1 MRLSELHTG
10 EKGVIVKVM
19 GRGAFRKRIIEMGFI
34 RGKKVDVIQNAPL
47 KDPIHYRVMGY
58 DVSLRRNDAAMIEV
72 ISAAEYAK
80 VQASQEIEK
89 RPADSYISP
98 STEDLQAI
106 AINKGKTINVA
117 LVGNPN
123 CGKTSLF
130 NFASGAHEH
139 VGNYSGVT
147 VDAKEGTFQQDGY
160 TFRIV
165 DLPGTYS
172 LSAYTPEELY
182 VRKHLSE
189 EQPDVVINVIDASNL
204 ERNLYLTCQLI
215 DMDVRSVI
223 ALNMYDELERQGNK
237 FDYDSLSRMIGTP
250 IVPTVSRSGF
260 GIEDL
265 FKRVIK
271 VYEEEDPVIRHIHI
285 NYGEVLEKGIT
296 NVRKAIKNNANIA
309 KSLSKRYLS
318 IKLLE
323 GDPEIES
330 FIKTLPCAEII
341 LQERDRNVTQIE
353 ELLLEDCETA
363 FTNARYGFISG
374 ALRETFEQN
383 KIKEATSTQIID
395 LFVTHKVLG
404 FPIFILF
411 MWIMFEATFRLGEY
425 PMGWI
430 EDLVGLIGNFVRSH
444 MSEGPLKDLLVDG
457 IIGGV
462 GGVIVFLPNI
472 LILYLFISFME
483 DSGYMARAA
492 FIMDKIMH
500 KMGLHGKSFIPL
512 VMGFGCNVPAIM
524 ASRTIESRNS
534 RMITMLINPLMSCS
548 ARLPVYVLLTGAF
561 FPNNA
566 SFVLLA
572 LYVTGIIL
580 AVIMARLF
588 KRFLFNEEDVPFVM
602 ELPPYRMPTAKAIM
616 IHMWEKAK
624 QYLHK
629 MGGVILVAS
638 IIIWFLG
645 YFPRNTEIGDVFD
658 KQIAEVENAEL
669 DSAEKAD
676 TIAELERLKNMEH
689 QKSSYIGMIGQT
701 IQPVLNPLGFDWKMS
716 VSLLTGMAAKEVVV
730 STLSVLYTGEEEDSQ
745 ALSERLKQDLDA
757 EGNPVFTPL
766 IALSLM
772 LFVLIYFPCIATIS
786 AIVNE
791 SGSWKWGIFVVIY
804 TCMLAWVV
812 SFVVYQTG
820 SLIINLIN

>member
-1 MRLSELHTG
+1 MRLSKLHTG

-34 RGKKVDVIQNAPL
+34 RGKEVDVIQNAPL

-80 VQASQEIEK
+80 AQMSQQSEE
-89 RPADSYISP
+89 RSADSYILP
-98 STEDLQAI
+98 STEDLQAL
-106 AINKGKTINVA
+106 AIHKGKTINVA

-182 VRKHLSE
+182 VRRHLSE
-189 EQPDVVINVIDASNL
+189 EQPDVVINVLDASNL

-223 ALNMYDELERQGNK
+223 ALNMYDELERSGNK
-237 FDYDSLSRMIGTP
+237 FDYESLSRMIGTP
-250 IVPTVSRSGF
+250 IVPTISRTGF

-296 NVRKAIKNNANIA
+296 NVRHAIKQNGNVA

-323 GDPEIES
+323 GDPEIER
-330 FIKTLPCAEII
+330 FIQTLPGSETII
-341 LQERDRNVTQIE
+341 EERDRNVVQIE
-353 ELLLEDCETA
+353 ELLLEDSETA

-374 ALRETFEQN
+374 ALRETYEQN

-411 MWIMFEATFRLGEY
+411 MWIMFEATFRLGAY
-425 PMGWI
+425 PMEWI
-430 EDLVGLIGNFVRSH
+430 ENLVSWIGNFVRGN

-534 RMITMLINPLMSCS
+534 RMITMLVNPLMSCS
-548 ARLPVYVLLTGAF
+548 ARLPVYVLLAGAF

-566 SFVLLA
+566 SFILLSLYVCGILLA
-572 LYVTGIIL
+572 V
-580 AVIMARLF
+580 VMARLF
-588 KRFLFNEEDVPFVM
+588 KRFLFKEEDVPFVM
-602 ELPPYRMPTAKAIM
+602 ELPPYRMPTAKSIM

-645 YFPRNTEIGDVFD
+645 YFPRHSEMGDAFD

-669 DSAEKAD
+669 DSKEKTE

-689 QKSSYIGMIGQT
+689 QKNSYIGTIGQT
-701 IQPVLNPLGFDWKMS
+701 IQPILHPLGFDWKMS

-730 STLSVLYTGEEEDSQ
+730 STLSVLYTGDEEDSQ
-745 ALSERLKQDLDA
+745 VLSERIKQDLDE

-791 SGSWKWGIFVVIY
+791 SGSWKWGIFVIVY
-804 TCMLAWVV
+804 TCVLAWIV

-820 SLIINLIN
+820 SLFINLIN

>member
-1 MRLSELHTG
+1 ML
-10 EKGVIVKVM
+10 
-19 GRGAFRKRIIEMGFI
+19 FR
-34 RGKKVDVIQNAPL
+34 
-47 KDPIHYRVMGY
+47 
-58 DVSLRRNDAAMIEV
+58 S
-72 ISAAEYAK
+72 
-80 VQASQEIEK
+80 
-89 RPADSYISP
+89 
-98 STEDLQAI
+98 
-106 AINKGKTINVA
+106 
-117 LVGNPN
+117 
-123 CGKTSLF
+123 
-130 NFASGAHEH
+130 
-139 VGNYSGVT
+139 
-147 VDAKEGTFQQDGY
+147 
-160 TFRIV
+160 
-165 DLPGTYS
+165 
-172 LSAYTPEELY
+172 
-182 VRKHLSE
+182 
-189 EQPDVVINVIDASNL
+189 
-204 ERNLYLTCQLI
+204 
-215 DMDVRSVI
+215 
-223 ALNMYDELERQGNK
+223 
-237 FDYDSLSRMIGTP
+237 
-250 IVPTVSRSGF
+250 
-260 GIEDL
+260 
-265 FKRVIK
+265 
-271 VYEEEDPVIRHIHI
+271 DPVIRHIHI

-296 NVRKAIKNNANIA
+296 NVRHAIKHNGNVA

-323 GDPEIES
+323 GDPEIER
-330 FIKTLPCAEII
+330 FIQTLSGSETII
-341 LQERDRNVTQIE
+341 EERDRNVVQIE
-353 ELLLEDCETA
+353 ELLLEDSETA

-374 ALRETFEQN
+374 ALRETYEQN

-411 MWIMFEATFRLGEY
+411 MWIMFEATFRLGAY
-425 PMGWI
+425 PMEWI
-430 EDLVGLIGNFVRSH
+430 ENLVSWIGNFVRGN

-534 RMITMLINPLMSCS
+534 RMITMLVNPLMSCS
-548 ARLPVYVLLTGAF
+548 ARLPVYVLLAGAF

-566 SFVLLA
+566 SFILLSLYVCGILLA
-572 LYVTGIIL
+572 V
-580 AVIMARLF
+580 VMARLF
-588 KRFLFNEEDVPFVM
+588 KRFLFKEEDVPFVM
-602 ELPPYRMPTAKAIM
+602 ELPPYRMPTAKSIM

-645 YFPRNTEIGDVFD
+645 YFPRHSEMGDTFD

-669 DSAEKAD
+669 DSKEKTE

-689 QKSSYIGMIGQT
+689 QKNSYIGTIGQT
-701 IQPVLNPLGFDWKMS
+701 IQPVLHPLGFDWKMS

-730 STLSVLYTGEEEDSQ
+730 STLSVLYTGDEEDSQ
-745 ALSERLKQDLDA
+745 VLSERIKQDLDE

-791 SGSWKWGIFVVIY
+791 SGSWKWGIFVIVY
-804 TCMLAWVV
+804 TCVLAWIV

-820 SLIINLIN
+820 SLFINLIN

>member
-1 MRLSELHTG
+1 MRLSELRTG
-10 EKGVIVKVM
+10 EKGIIVKVM

-34 RGKKVDVIQNAPL
+34 RGKEVVVIQNAPL
-47 KDPIHYRVMGY
+47 KDPIHYKVMGY
-58 DVSLRRNDAAMIEV
+58 DVSLRRSDAALIEV
-72 ISAAEYAK
+72 VSIADFK
-80 VQASQEIEK
+80 RNQATIPTEQ
-89 RPADSYISP
+89 RAPASFVLP
-98 STEDLQAI
+98 SDEVLQAM
-106 AINKGKTINVA
+106 ALHKGKTINIA

-147 VDAKEGTFQQDGY
+147 VDAKEGTFQQNGY

-182 VRKHLSE
+182 VRKHLNE
-189 EQPDVVINVIDASNL
+189 EQPDVVINVVDASNL

-215 DMDVRSVI
+215 DMDVRMVI

-237 FDYDSLSRMIGTP
+237 FDYETLSRMIGAP
-250 IVPTVSRSGF
+250 IIPTISKTGF
-260 GIEDL
+260 GIEAL
-265 FKRVIK
+265 FDRVVK
-271 VYEEEDPVIRHIHI
+271 VYEEQDPVIRHIHI
-285 NYGEVLEKGIT
+285 NYGESLEKGIG
-296 NVRKAIKNNANIA
+296 NVKKTLKDNVHIG
-309 KSLSKRYLS
+309 KSISKRYLS

-323 GDPEIES
+323 GDREIES
-330 FIKTLPCAEII
+330 FVRTLPDSKQIFE
-341 LQERDRNVTQIE
+341 ERDRNVSIIE
-353 ELLLEDCETA
+353 KLLQEDCETA

-425 PMGWI
+425 PMQWI
-430 EDLVGLIGNFVRSH
+430 ESLVGAIGNFVRH
-444 MSEGPLKDLLVDG
+444 TMSEGPLKDLIVDG

-534 RMITMLINPLMSCS
+534 RMITMLVNPLMSCS

-561 FPNNA
+561 FPKNA
-566 SFVLLA
+566 SIVLLL
-572 LYVTGIIL
+572 LYGTGIAL

-588 KRFLFNEEDVPFVM
+588 KRFLFNKEDVPFVM
-602 ELPPYRMPTAKAIM
+602 ELPPYRMPTGKSIM

-629 MGGVILVAS
+629 MGGIILVAS
-638 IIIWFLG
+638 ISIWFLG
-645 YFPRNTEIGDVFD
+645 YFPRYTPGADAFD
-658 KQIAEVENAEL
+658 RQIAEIEQAEL
-669 DSAEKAD
+669 PSEEKAE
-676 TIAELERLKNMEH
+676 TLQELERLKAMEH
-689 QKSSYIGMIGQT
+689 QQNSYIGRIGQT
-701 IQPVLNPLGFDWKMS
+701 IQPVLAPLGFDWKIS

-730 STLSVLYTGEEEDSQ
+730 STLSVLYTGDAEDSQ
-745 ALSERLKQDLDA
+745 ILSERLKQDRNA
-757 EGNPVFTPL
+757 AGQEVFTPL
-766 IALSLM
+766 VALSLM

-786 AIVNE
+786 AIVHE
-791 SGSWKWGIFVVIY
+791 AHSWKWGFFVIGY
-804 TCMLAWVV
+804 TCVLAWIV
-812 SFVVYQTG
+812 SFIVYQTG
-820 SLIINLIN
+820 SWLVGLLS

>member
-1 MRLSELHTG
+1 MRLSELRTG
-10 EKGVIVKVM
+10 EKGIIVKVM

-34 RGKKVDVIQNAPL
+34 RGKEVDVIQNAPL

-58 DVSLRRNDAAMIEV
+58 DVSLRRNDAQMIEV
-72 ISAAEYAK
+72 VSTTESDSTQSAQDATTTSE
-80 VQASQEIEK
+80 
-89 RPADSYISP
+89 SYTFP
-98 STEDLQAI
+98 SGEDLRTI
-106 AINKGKTINVA
+106 AIKKGKTINVA

-147 VDAKEGTFQQDGY
+147 VDAKEGTFQQNGY

-182 VRKHLSE
+182 VRKHLNE
-189 EQPDVVINVIDASNL
+189 EQPDVVINVVDASNL

-215 DMDVRSVI
+215 DMDVRMVI
-223 ALNMYDELERQGNK
+223 ALNMYDDLKRHGNK
-237 FDYDSLSRMIGTP
+237 FDHETLASMIGTP
-250 IVPTVSRSGF
+250 IVPTISKTGF
-260 GIEDL
+260 GIKDL
-265 FKRVIK
+265 FDRVIR
-271 VYEEEDPVIRHIHI
+271 VYEEEDPVLRHIHI
-285 NYGEVLEKGIT
+285 NYGDVLEKGIV
-296 NVRKAIKNNANIA
+296 NVRKVLKSNGNIP

-323 GDPEIES
+323 GDPEVEHFVEALPGSES
-330 FIKTLPCAEII
+330 IMH
-341 LQERDRNVTQIE
+341 ERNRNISHIE
-353 ELLLEDCETA
+353 ELLQEDTETA

-374 ALRETFEQN
+374 ALRETYDPN
-383 KIKEATSTQIID
+383 KIQEASSTQIID

-411 MWIMFEATFRLGEY
+411 MWVMFEATFRLGAY

-430 EDLVGLIGNFVRSH
+430 ESLVGIIGNFIRTH

-492 FIMDKIMH
+492 FIMDKLMH

-534 RMITMLINPLMSCS
+534 RMITMLVNPLMSCS
-548 ARLPVYVLLTGAF
+548 ARLPVYVLLAGAF

-566 SFVLLA
+566 SIVLLS
-572 LYVTGIIL
+572 LYVTGIVL

-602 ELPPYRMPTAKAIM
+602 ELPPYRMPTTKSIF

-638 IIIWFLG
+638 ILIWFLG
-645 YFPRNTEIGDVFD
+645 YFPRHTEEGDVYD
-658 KQIAEVENAEL
+658 KQIAEIENAQPASPER
-669 DSAEKAD
+669 AE
-676 TIAELERLKNMEH
+676 TIAEIDRLKAMEH
-689 QKSSYIGMIGQT
+689 QRNSYIGHIGQF
-701 IQPVLNPLGFDWKMS
+701 IQPVLQPLGFDWKIS

-730 STLSVLYTGEEEDSQ
+730 STLSVLYTGDEEDSQ
-745 ALSERLKQDLDA
+745 ILSERLKQDRNA
-757 EGNPVFTPL
+757 EGKLIFTPL
-766 IALSLM
+766 VAISLM

-786 AIVNE
+786 AIVHE
-791 SGSWKWGIFVVIY
+791 SGSWKWGIFVIIY
-804 TCMLAWVV
+804 TCVLAWIV
-812 SFVVYQTG
+812 SFMVYQTG
-820 SLIINLIN
+820 SLFIGLFN